1 MRMGSVRLSALVPA
15 LREAAS
21 VLWPVECAG
30 CGALDT
36 PVCRACAG
44 LLLAGPEHELLDGVP
59 LVAAAR
65 YEGAV
70 RALVGACKERGDRAT
85 ARALGAG
92 LALAIASAPAGE
104 LVRVPS
110 SRAGLRQRGF
120 DPVELVLR
128 GAGLTAV
135 PLRRVAGRAPPGAQK
150 ERSAEE
156 RALAARGSLELGR
169 RDRARLAGA
178 AAVLVDDVVTSGAT
192 AREGVRALRAAGCRP
207 VAIVAVART
216 ERRLSARPAD
226 ARTGGVW

>member
-1 MRMGSVRLSALVPA
+1 MLALSVRSA

-21 VLWPVECAG
+21 VLWPIECAG
-30 CGALDT
+30 CGAPDVA
-36 PVCRACAG
+36 VCPACG
-44 LLLAGPEHELLDGVP
+44 GMLLAGVERELLDGVP

-70 RALVGACKERGDRAT
+70 RSLVGACKERGGRAT

-92 LALAIASAPAGE
+92 LALAAAAAPPGA

-120 DPVELVLR
+120 DPVELMLR
-128 GAGLTAV
+128 GAGLQAV

-169 RDRARLAGA
+169 RHRAALAGVA
-178 AAVLVDDVVTSGAT
+178 TVLVDDVVTSGAT
-192 AREGVRALRAAGCRP
+192 VREGLRALRAAGSEP

-216 ERRLSARPAD
+216 ERRLPTRPAR
-226 ARTGGVW
+226 ARTSGVW

>member
-1 MRMGSVRLSALVPA
+1 MGLREAV
-15 LREAAS
+15 REAAS
-21 VLWPVECAG
+21 VLWPVACAG
-30 CGALDT
+30 CGALDVA
-36 PVCRACAG
+36 VCPACAG
-44 LLLAGPEHELLDGVP
+44 LLLAGPERELLDGVP

-92 LALAIASAPAGE
+92 LALAIAAAPAGA

-110 SRAGLRQRGF
+110 SRAGMRERGF

-128 GAGLTAV
+128 GAGLRAV

-150 ERSAEE
+150 ERSADE
-156 RALAARGSLELGR
+156 RALAARGSLQLAPR
-169 RDRARLAGA
+169 HRARLAGV

-192 AREGVRALRAAGCRP
+192 AREGLRALRAAGCEP
-207 VAIVAVART
+207 VAIAAVART
-216 ERRLSARPAD
+216 ERRLPTRPAH
-226 ARTGGVW
+226 ARSSGVW